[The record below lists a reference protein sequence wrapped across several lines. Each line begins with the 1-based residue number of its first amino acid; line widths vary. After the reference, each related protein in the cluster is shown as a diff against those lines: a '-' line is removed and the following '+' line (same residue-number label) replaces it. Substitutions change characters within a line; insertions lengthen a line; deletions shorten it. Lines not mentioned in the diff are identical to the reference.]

1 MGGNLADLFPTPL
14 LFLNQIFSI
23 LNSLLLIL
31 IAHNSSASVV
41 VRHYDTSLPYLHSFT
56 LYNTTAIFK
65 DASFPLS
72 IYPQAFLSCHAP
84 DDPVLPT
91 PGYYS
96 SLTGHYRHTKTLDTP
111 SLLHASFLSLDG

>member
-1 MGGNLADLFPTPL
+1 MDGNLADLFPTPL

-31 IAHNSSASVV
+31 IAHNSSASVGA
-41 VRHYDTSLPYLHSFT
+41 RHYDTSLPYLHLFT

-72 IYPQAFLSCHAP
+72 IYPQAFLSC
-84 DDPVLPT
+84 
-91 PGYYS
+91 PG
-96 SLTGHYRHTKTLDTP
+96 
-111 SLLHASFLSLDG
+111 

>member
-1 MGGNLADLFPTPL
+1 MDGNLADLFPTPL

-31 IAHNSSASVV
+31 IAHNSSASVGA
-41 VRHYDTSLPYLHSFT
+41 RHYDTSLPYLHLFT

-72 IYPQAFLSCHAP
+72 IYLS
-84 DDPVLPT
+84 
-91 PGYYS
+91 S
-96 SLTGHYRHTKTLDTP
+96 SF
-111 SLLHASFLSLDG
+111 SLLPRMTQSCPPQVTTHP